1 MEFITGKTYNIDHTK
16 KGSFSILVGDFDE
29 TFIYGNVTGRRTVRY
44 GYNIKRAGDK
54 LTLRRSRITRSAEQ
68 SQAF

>member
-1 MEFITGKTYNIDHTK
+1 MEFQTGKTYNIDHTK
-16 KGSFSILVGDFDE
+16 KGSFSINVDSIDDVFV
-29 TFIYGNVTGRRTVRY
+29 YGTVKGRRTVRY

-54 LTLRRSRITRSAEQ
+54 LTLRRSRITRAAEQ